1 MKKANYIK
9 ILLSLI
15 ITGLM
20 GIAGAVILFRD
31 TPDKTL
37 VFGNNPDL
45 PTLTFYT
52 SGMATTPQLP
62 FWAGVQKG
70 ILLEKCNIRVELWKN
85 LDDLRGIMLAGKGD
99 LWLGDTE
106 GFARAHAA
114 GAPVRILLIS
124 GWRKFYLV
132 SRNPDITAISDLQGR
147 ELAVAPPGSPA
158 VSVLRSLKND
168 HEKHI
173 HFSEMEPRQLALMLM
188 DGRTD
193 TAIVPE
199 PLLTS
204 LLMRDK
210 SLKIIENIEDH
221 YGRLTD
227 GPPRMPIAGMAVH
240 AKTAEKY
247 PELIASL
254 LDILLYEGKK
264 LEEDARDAVHALP
277 EVFSAFIPKEMVAA
291 SLERDQVLVK
301 SAVEAE
307 QEIRNY
313 LHILMPAFFKNNKD
327 RSDFFWQNP

>member
-1 MKKANYIK
+1 MKKIRSIK
-9 ILLSLI
+9 ISVSLI
-15 ITGLM
+15 LAGVM

-31 TPDKTL
+31 APDQTL

-52 SGMATTPQLP
+52 SAMATTPQLP
-62 FWAGVQKG
+62 FWSAIRKG
-70 ILLEKCNIRVELWKN
+70 SILEKCNFRVVLWKN

-106 GFARAHAA
+106 GFARAHGA
-114 GAPVRILLIS
+114 GAPVRILMIS

-132 SRNPDITAISDLQGR
+132 SRNPDITSISDLHGR
-147 ELAVAPPGSPA
+147 ELAAAPPGGPA
-158 VSVLRSLKND
+158 VSLLRSLKEE
-168 HEKHI
+168 HGKKI
-173 HFSEMEPRQLALMLM
+173 RFSEMEPRQLALMLM
-188 DGRTD
+188 DGRMD

-204 LLMRDK
+204 LLLRDTN
-210 SLKIIENIEDH
+210 LKIIENIEDY
-221 YGRLTD
+221 YGRRTGGL
-227 GPPRMPIAGMAVH
+227 PRMPIAGMAVH

-277 EVFSAFIPKEMVAA
+277 EAFSAFIPQEMVTA
-291 SLERDQVLVK
+291 SLERDRVMVK
-301 SAVEAE
+301 SALEAE
-307 QEIRNY
+307 QEIRSY
-313 LHILMPAFFKNNKD
+313 LHILMPAFFNGD
-327 RSDFFWQNP
+327 RSDFFWQTP